1 MSDEVKQSMPVKMVE
16 DGQAYDGSTEDLLP
30 HRKPFLFVD
39 KLTYC
44 SQERYEGEYTYGAD
58 TWFFKGHFPNYPV
71 VPGVI
76 LVESM
81 AQCGG
86 AGLVASGIVRNGL
99 FFLVKVNNVK
109 LRAQVRPGDTVKMQI
124 VNSKVTRRAIT
135 QQGQAF
141 VDGKL
146 AAEAEFTC
154 VLGPEE
160 T

>member
-1 MSDEVKQSMPVKMVE
+1 MSDEVKKSVPVKMVE
-16 DGQAYDGSTEDLLP
+16 DGQAYNGPAEDLLP
-30 HRKPFLFVD
+30 HRKPFLFLD

-44 SQERYEGEYTYGAD
+44 DQERYEGEYTYEED
-58 TWFFKGHFPNYPV
+58 TWFFKGHFPDYPV

-109 LRAQVRPGDTVKMQI
+109 FRAQVTANDTVKMKI
-124 VNSKVTRRAIT
+124 TNTKVTRRAIT
-135 QQGQAF
+135 QQGKAF
-141 VDGKL
+141 VNGDL
-146 AAEAEFTC
+146 AAEAEFMC
-154 VLGPEE
+154 VLGP
-160 T
+160 

>member
-1 MSDEVKQSMPVKMVE
+1 MSDEVKQSEPKKMVE
-16 DGQAYDGSTEDLLP
+16 DGQAYNGPTEDLLP

-44 SQERYEGEYTYGAD
+44 SQDRYEGEYTYGED
-58 TWFFKGHFPNYPV
+58 TWFFKGHFPSYPV

-109 LRAQVRPGDTVKMQI
+109 FRAQVRPGDTVKMQV
-124 VNSKVTRRAIT
+124 VNTKVTRRAIT

-141 VDGKL
+141 VNGKL

-154 VLGPEE
+154 VLGPE
-160 T
+160 

>member
-1 MSDEVKQSMPVKMVE
+1 MSEMEVQNKPRKMVE
-16 DGQAYDGSTEDLLP
+16 DGQAYNGSTEDLLP

-44 SQERYEGEYTYGAD
+44 DQEHYEGEYTYAAD
-58 TWFFKGHFPNYPV
+58 NWFFKGHFPNYPV

-86 AGLVASGIVRNGL
+86 AGLVAAGIVRNGL
-99 FFLVKVNNVK
+99 FFLVKINNVK
-109 LRAQVRPGDTVKMQI
+109 LRAQVRPGDTVKMEIQ
-124 VNSKVTRRAIT
+124 NTKVTRRAIT
-135 QQGQAF
+135 QFGKAF

-154 VLGPEE
+154 VLGPE

>member
-1 MSDEVKQSMPVKMVE
+1 MSDEVIKSVPTQLVE
-16 DGQAYDGSTEDLLP
+16 DGQAYEGSTEDLLP

-39 KLTYC
+39 KLTYS
-44 SQERYEGEYTYGAD
+44 SQERYEGEYTYEED
-58 TWFFKGHFPNYPV
+58 TWFFKGHFPDYPV

-109 LRAQVRPGDTVKMQI
+109 FRAQVRPNDTVKMQI
-124 VNSKVTRRAIT
+124 TNTKVTRRAIT
-135 QQGQAF
+135 QKGQAF
-141 VDGKL
+141 VNGKL
-146 AAEAEFTC
+146 AAEGEFTC
-154 VLGPEE
+154 VLGPE
-160 T
+160 

>member
-1 MSDEVKQSMPVKMVE
+1 MSEEDRSAPRKMVE
-16 DGQAYDGSTEDLLP
+16 DGRGYDGSTEDLLP

-39 KLTYC
+39 HLTYC
-44 SQERYEGEYTYGAD
+44 DQERYEGEYTYAPD
-58 TWFFKGHFPNYPV
+58 TWFFKGHFPDYPV

-109 LRAQVRPGDTVKMQI
+109 FRAQVRPGDTVKMEI
-124 VNSKVTRRAIT
+124 ANTKVTRRAIT
-135 QQGQAF
+135 QFGKAF
-141 VDGKL
+141 VNGKL

-154 VLGPEE
+154 VLGPDGE
-160 T
+160 

>member
-1 MSDEVKQSMPVKMVE
+1 MSDEVKKSGRVKMVE
-16 DGQAYDGSTEDLLP
+16 DGQGYNGSTEDLLP
-30 HRKPFLFVD
+30 HRKPFLFID
-39 KLTYC
+39 KLTYS
-44 SQERYEGEYTYGAD
+44 SQERYEGEYNYSED
-58 TWFFKGHFPNYPV
+58 TWFFKGHFPDYPV

-109 LRAQVRPGDTVKMQI
+109 LRAQVRPIDTVKMVRTNI
-124 VNSKVTRRAIT
+124 KVTRRAIT
-135 QQGQAF
+135 QKGQAF
-141 VDGKL
+141 INGKL

-154 VLGPEE
+154 VLGPDS
-160 T
+160 

>member
-1 MSDEVKQSMPVKMVE
+1 MVE
-16 DGQAYDGSTEDLLP
+16 DGQAYNGPTEDLLP

-39 KLTYC
+39 KLSYC
-44 SQERYEGEYTYGAD
+44 SRERYEGEYTYGED
-58 TWFFKGHFPNYPV
+58 SWFFKGHFPEYPV

-109 LRAQVRPGDTVKMQI
+109 LRAQVRPGDTVNMQI
-124 VNSKVTRRAIT
+124 ENSKVTRRAIT
-135 QQGQAF
+135 QKGRSF
-141 VDGKL
+141 VNGKL

-154 VLGPEE
+154 VLGPES
-160 T
+160 